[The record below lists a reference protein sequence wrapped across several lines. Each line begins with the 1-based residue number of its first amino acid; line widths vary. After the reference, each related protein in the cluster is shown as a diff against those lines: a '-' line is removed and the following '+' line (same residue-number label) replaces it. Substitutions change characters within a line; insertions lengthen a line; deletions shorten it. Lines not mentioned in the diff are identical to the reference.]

1 MDIQPEIQLIDWTLL
16 PHFLREGIES
26 FPFDTTQSA
35 QIFSDLLIAR
45 IQCILL
51 QAPSLNDSSITI
63 TKFVDMLLTE
73 MVNMDNESLSIIIHP
88 FTYNII
94 IIQTAGAKY
103 AGICFL
109 NNFRITRPNFYLA
122 TYEILQSYDVP
133 NNALQHLLQVDLCH
147 GGEHDPTRPGPV
159 RFPWNVKPHEL
170 GWTSSLDDAL
180 TTFNLNVCLQIYLLI
195 F

>member
-16 PHFLREGIES
+16 PHFLREGIKS
-26 FPFDTTQSA
+26 FPFDTTWSA
-35 QIFSDLLIAR
+35 EIFSDLLIAH

-94 IIQTAGAKY
+94 FIQTAGAKY
-103 AGICFL
+103 TGICFL
-109 NNFRITRPNFYLA
+109 NNFRITCPNFYLA

-133 NNALQHLLQVDLCH
+133 NNVLQHLLQVDLCH
-147 GGEHDPTRPGPV
+147 SGECDPTQPGPV
-159 RFPWNVKPHEL
+159 HFPWNV
-170 GWTSSLDDAL
+170 
-180 TTFNLNVCLQIYLLI
+180 TT
-195 F
+195 